1 MLTKFI
7 GLKRPT
13 FDDYIEDL
21 SILLEAY
28 PTEGNQ
34 QLRDVRKALS
44 LIDELE
50 EVANRLPELPRRK
63 DNE

>member
-1 MLTKFI
+1 MLTKFT

-21 SILLEAY
+21 SILFEAY

-34 QLRDVRKALS
+34 QLRDVRKALA